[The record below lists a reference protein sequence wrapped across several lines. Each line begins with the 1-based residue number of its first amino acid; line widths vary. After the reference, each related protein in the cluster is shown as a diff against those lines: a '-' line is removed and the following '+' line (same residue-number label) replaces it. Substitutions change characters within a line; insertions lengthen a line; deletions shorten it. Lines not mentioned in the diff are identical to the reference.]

1 VSSAGLDSDADERAA
16 ALVRSACSSDPGLAC
31 ELLAADPSLARHDLA
46 CACVTGDGEHVLAL
60 LSAEPELARAELPP
74 IGHAPIL
81 YVAFTR
87 LGRVQPDR
95 VAGIRAAARALL
107 DAGADPNASFDHEGW
122 LQAPVYGAA
131 GIANDELLTR
141 MLLEAG
147 ADPDD
152 VYADADPRI
161 GEALYHASE
170 FPDPACA
177 ALLIDAG
184 TDRQAVR
191 RALGRALNFPNEAI
205 VAMFCE
211 HGARATSGHLHQAV
225 LRRRPLRTVMMLLE
239 AGAPVD
245 RPNEA
250 GRTALANA
258 VRWGSDDV
266 AELLLERGA
275 DPASVSS
282 GDRELGR
289 YLSDGGSAPE
299 RPDRVGVDRLL
310 DWAIQGGDALAVGR
324 LLDAGA
330 AVDGDPADEH
340 PPIGQAAWRGHAEVV
355 HELVARGARLTFPRG
370 GSAVGA
376 ALHGSRH
383 CHDPEGGPTMRTVQ
397 EVPVERY
404 ARVVEILL
412 EAGAPVPERIDDE
425 PPVASLLDALGVRG
439 S

>member
-1 VSSAGLDSDADERAA
+1 MSQACLDSDADERAA

-31 ELLAADPSLARHDLA
+31 ELLAADPGLGRHDLA
-46 CACVTGDGEHVLAL
+46 CGCVTGDGDHVTAL
-60 LSAEPELARAELPP
+60 LDAGPELTRAELPP
-74 IGHAPIL
+74 VGHAPIL

-87 LGRVQPDR
+87 LGRVQPER
-95 VAGIRAAARALL
+95 VAGIRTAARALL

-131 GIANDELLTR
+131 GIANDAVLTR
-141 MLLEAG
+141 MLLDAG
-147 ADPDD
+147 ADPND

-161 GEALYHASE
+161 GEALYHACE

-177 ALLIDAG
+177 ALLVDAG
-184 TDRQAVR
+184 TERPAVR
-191 RALGRALNFPNEAI
+191 RCLGRALNFPNE
-205 VAMFCE
+205 VMVEMLCE
-211 HGARATSGHLHQAV
+211 HGARPTSGHLHQAV
-225 LRRRPLRTVMMLLE
+225 LRRRPVRTVRVLLD

-258 VRWGSDDV
+258 VRWGSNDV
-266 AELLLERGA
+266 AELLRSRGA

-282 GDRELGR
+282 GDRELGS
-289 YLSDGGSAPE
+289 YLSGDGAP
-299 RPDRVGVDRLL
+299 PAGKAVGVDRLL
-310 DWAIQGGDALAVGR
+310 DWAIQGGDAVGVRR

-330 AVDGDPADEH
+330 AVEGDPDDEH
-340 PPIGQAAWRGHAEVV
+340 PPIGQAAWRGYAEVV
-355 HELVARGARLTFPRG
+355 HEFVARGARLTFPHG
-370 GSAVGA
+370 GSAMGA

-425 PPVASLLDALGVRG
+425 PPVASLLEALGIRR